1 MVPKM
6 RVARKQERVEVRR
19 RCLRSE
25 RPAVKKD
32 LLVLRSFNRQ
42 NRTSSAS
49 ISRKVN
55 KTVSSIGQ
63 ALNIAGEDGGRH
75 GGQFGDGRGQSCSRT
90 DVRGTY
96 LTFEATLAALDAASR
111 PINQSISC
119 SLMERSWRD
128 VWGVDRK

>member
-25 RPAVKKD
+25 RPAIKKD
-32 LLVLRSFNRQ
+32 LLVLSSFNRQ

-63 ALNIAGEDGGRH
+63 ALNIAGERH
-75 GGQFGDGRGQSCSRT
+75 GGQFGDGRGQVCSRT
-90 DVRGTY
+90 DVRGTH
-96 LTFEATLAALDAASR
+96 LTFEAILAALDAASR
-111 PINQSISC
+111 PTNQSIPS
-119 SLMERSWRD
+119 SLMERS
-128 VWGVDRK
+128 